1 LSWCDFVRANFGKD
15 YNAFVPGSNNATD
28 SSITNADIADFGSN
42 VEEITMVSS
51 KGVTEA
57 VPTALTT
64 DGTSFR
70 VNWKAE

>member
-1 LSWCDFVRANFGKD
+1 
-15 YNAFVPGSNNATD
+15 
-28 SSITNADIADFGSN
+28 
-42 VEEITMVSS
+42 MVSS